1 MSVQETAPVTATAT
15 GAMSAVV
22 DLAEMVKLLAAVP
35 SAAVYYASGI
45 VAVPKRSIYEF
56 DLLEIDYSGHAGFLL
71 VPALLEGFPI
81 LIYNLYAPIF
91 VDPDSDIFFT
101 HVAFSSCWW

>member
-56 DLLEIDYSGHAGFLL
+56 DLLEVDYSGHAGFLL
-71 VPALLEGFPI
+71 VPALLEGFP
-81 LIYNLYAPIF
+81 LLVFNLYAPIF
-91 VDPDSDIFFT
+91 VDPDNDECA
-101 HVAFSSCWW
+101 HVVSSSCWW